1 MGNTCFHTTSL
12 ILCFSKCFSVVD
24 NIIEI
29 NSSTINDT
37 DTNGNSPLHRAAE
50 SGNADVIKYLLKSGA
65 SINDKNALGLTPIQ
79 IAANYGQ
86 TEAVQALIWGGKIFF
101 LFLCEISIMFAFE
114 FLEFVKSLKF
124 ENKNY

>member
-1 MGNTCFHTTSL
+1 MLSL
-12 ILCFSKCFSVVD
+12 DFTHSLFLKCFSVVD

-101 LFLCEISIMFAFE
+101 SF
-114 FLEFVKSLKF
+114 FV
-124 ENKNY
+124 